1 MGIYRP
7 YMDGA
12 LVAYRIPAGSPN
24 AAYGALVK
32 KLYGQETSAHG
43 YRYRRRG
50 LLDDVPHRRLT
61 RGVLIPRREDRGRV
75 VRLLRDLGAEVHV
88 RIVELT
94 AEDRRALN
102 R

>member
-12 LVAYRIPAGSPN
+12 LVAYRLPAGSPN
-24 AAYGALVK
+24 TAYGQLVK

-43 YRYRRRG
+43 YRYRRKG
-50 LLDDVPHRRLT
+50 LLDDVPHRRLI
-61 RGVLIPRREDRGRV
+61 RGVLILRREDRARV

-88 RIVELT
+88 RIVTLK
-94 AEDRRALN
+94 AEDQRALN